1 MMTRLAKVLLLAAI
15 AFFYSIVVFNNVT
28 DYGSNYQ
35 FVHHVLMMDSTFPAN
50 HGMWRALNRPLWHH
64 VFYVSIIAWEAC
76 TTMLC
81 WIGTIVLARK
91 ARAESLAFNR
101 AKMIGIAGLTISLL
115 MWLVAFLSVGGEW
128 FLMWQSKAWNGQE
141 AAARMFTVVGIVL
154 ILLISPDVEDQA

>member
-1 MMTRLAKVLLLAAI
+1 MMTRLAKVLLVAAI
-15 AFFYSIVVFNNVT
+15 ALFYSIVVFNNVT

-81 WIGTIVLARK
+81 WIGAIVLARK

-101 AKMIGIAGLTISLL
+101 AKMIGMAGLTMSLL

-141 AAARMFTVVGIVL
+141 AATRMFTVVGIVL
-154 ILLISPDVEDQA
+154 ILLISPDLEGQA